1 LKRSS
6 FAADLTDTSKKG
18 VKRMR
23 YEYVLKCFLSKSII
37 YNIHIYNFFYFR
49 ANKKKKVKN
58 QNTFKTQQKSKFF
71 ATKGKSQKKSF
82 KKR

>member
-23 YEYVLKCFLSKSII
+23 YEYVLKYFLSKSII
-37 YNIHIYNFFYFR
+37 YNTHILFLLF
-49 ANKKKKVKN
+49 
-58 QNTFKTQQKSKFF
+58 QSK
-71 ATKGKSQKKSF
+71 QE